1 VDDGALGRGEHLQGE
16 LQLPARVDKH
26 DQKPF
31 CYDDH
36 PDNLG
41 PVELPCDRALHYD
54 TRSGFLWRMGHCCF
68 QIS

>member
-1 VDDGALGRGEHLQGE
+1 MDDGALGRGEHLQGE
-16 LQLPARVDKH
+16 LQLSARVDKH
-26 DQKPF
+26 DQKPL

-41 PVELPCDRALHYD
+41 RVELPSDGALHYD
-54 TRSGFLWRMGHCCF
+54 TRSSVLWRMGHCCF